1 MTFTMS
7 KDTENGRELW
17 ERVTRDIRKL
27 SAAEKASAVAP
38 KLSRFTIRNPVSDV
52 VMPQGFELPS
62 GGGIDRKTEDRLRK
76 GDIRIESRLDLHG
89 YNLTTAKE
97 KLLQFVAQ
105 NFAANKR
112 TLLVITGKGR
122 RQDQSFHA
130 ASNLQGMGAIK
141 REFTLWLED
150 PAIKACILSSSVA
163 QPKHGGSGA
172 YYIYL
177 RKKR

>member
-1 MTFTMS
+1 
-7 KDTENGRELW
+7 
-17 ERVTRDIRKL
+17 
-27 SAAEKASAVAP
+27 
-38 KLSRFTIRNPVSDV
+38 
-52 VMPQGFELPS
+52 
-62 GGGIDRKTEDRLRK
+62 
-76 GDIRIESRLDLHG
+76 
-89 YNLTTAKE
+89 
-97 KLLQFVAQ
+97 VAQ

-112 TLLVITGKGR
+112 MLLVITGKGR
-122 RQDQSFHA
+122 APEQPSHMQR
-130 ASNLQGMGAIK
+130 MGAIK